1 VGDDVLMRRA
11 TRSLTLLLCLVCA
24 TGCDKLPWSSKEKS
38 SSGDASASLTT
49 AQSAPMPAK
58 PQVLPTDI
66 LATVNQVSISKADV
80 ELRLQE
86 LKALMES
93 AGQPWTSLNADQLQ
107 TVLDEL
113 VNTELMSQDAVARGL
128 DRSLDTQR
136 RWEYLRRGFFAQ
148 EWLRWNRDRLTVSP
162 EEVEQYY
169 EQNRAGFR
177 IPARVKLRQLV
188 VASEDHAK
196 RALAQLLD
204 GTTDFANL
212 AQQISLGPSAAQGG
226 LLSTWVMRANEKA
239 FLYGTEAEA
248 AAAGVTSLDPV
259 LEAAAFAI
267 DQVNGLSGIV
277 KGADNRYHL
286 FQLAERQ
293 EEHQQDKTEVWD
305 QIKNF
310 LTMQKLQASIDELRK
325 KAAVE
330 RFPDRLEGVAQ

>member
-1 VGDDVLMRRA
+1 
-11 TRSLTLLLCLVCA
+11 
-24 TGCDKLPWSSKEKS
+24 
-38 SSGDASASLTT
+38 
-49 AQSAPMPAK
+49 
-58 PQVLPTDI
+58 
-66 LATVNQVSISKADV
+66 
-80 ELRLQE
+80 
-86 LKALMES
+86 
-93 AGQPWTSLNADQLQ
+93 
-107 TVLDEL
+107 
-113 VNTELMSQDAVARGL
+113 MSQDAVARGL

-169 EQNRAGFR
+169 EQNQAGFR
-177 IPARVKLRQLV
+177 IPARLKLRQLV
-188 VASEDHAK
+188 VASEEQAK

-204 GTTDFANL
+204 GTADFSNL
-212 AQQISLGPSAAQGG
+212 AQQISLGSSAAQGG
-226 LLSTWVMRANEKA
+226 GLAAGGVRGDGKKYICVGSRGGEGGVLATWVMRENEKMY
-239 FLYGTEAEA
+239 LYGSETDA
-248 AAAGVTSLDPV
+248 AAAGVTSLDPI

-310 LTMQKLQASIDELRK
+310 LTVQKLQASIDELQK
-325 KAAVE
+325 KAAIE
-330 RFPDRLEGVAQ
+330 RFTDRMEGVTQSWRSGSFRFYF